1 MARKIL
7 VLYYAATALFVSLD
21 YGFGVNVRV
30 AFLDAMPGVRALY
43 YVICFGC
50 LVLMTWRPAWTTIV
64 GTVESLVT
72 LVALIVNMGMRAMLV
87 TDTMLETGTGFIT
100 MEEIFNFMIAGGV
113 AYISYFVGVRALS
126 SERALTPTSRS
137 GFD

>member
-30 AFLDAMPGVRALY
+30 AFLDATPGIRAMY
-43 YVICFGC
+43 YVVCFGC
-50 LVLMTWRPAWTTIV
+50 LALMTWRPAWTTIV

-87 TDTMLETGTGFIT
+87 TDAMLETGTGFIT
-100 MEEIFNFMIAGGV
+100 MEEVLNFMIAGGA
-113 AYISYFVGVRALS
+113 AYAAYMQGLRSIA
-126 SERALTPTSRS
+126 SRS